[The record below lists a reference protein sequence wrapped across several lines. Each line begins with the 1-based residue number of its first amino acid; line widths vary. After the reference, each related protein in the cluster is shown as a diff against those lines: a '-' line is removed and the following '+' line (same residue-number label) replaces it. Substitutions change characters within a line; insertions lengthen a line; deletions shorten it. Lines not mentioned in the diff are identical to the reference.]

1 MKDILPDLVIDSLR
15 DRYLAAVSDAESTFD
30 MNYGDEDALT
40 GAFGQAIAVPRN
52 QIFSTPEG
60 VYTVDIGYTKL
71 RGRGKN
77 APERIYGSDG
87 IFQIKVFDSRGNV
100 IRSKGLPFQ
109 SKKNWK
115 GTNSKL
121 SDQAKD
127 MERFT
132 PGGIVVDFNSSG
144 YKACLANDVVLAG
157 GNRSQLTKEGKLQRL
172 GQLLGNEFLNCE
184 VGTLNLFYDPKQE
197 LYKIDGGDFHIIST
211 SIEMPNNALQR
222 TSR

>member
-1 MKDILPDLVIDSLR
+1 MRDILPDFVIDSLR

-30 MNYGDEDALT
+30 MNYGDEDSLT
-40 GAFGQAIAVPRN
+40 GAFGQAIAMPRS
-52 QIFSTPEG
+52 QVFSTPEG
-60 VYTVDIGYTKL
+60 MYTVDVGYTKL

-77 APERIYGSDG
+77 APERLYGSDG
-87 IFQIKVFDSRGNV
+87 IFQIKVFDSYGSV

-115 GTNSKL
+115 GTNRKL

-132 PGGIVVDFNSSG
+132 PGGIVVDFNNSG
-144 YKACLANDVVLAG
+144 YKACLAGDVVLAG
-157 GNRSQLTKEGKLQRL
+157 GNRLQLTKEGRLQRL

-184 VGTLNLFYDPKQE
+184 IGTLNLFYDPKQE

-211 SIEMPNNALQR
+211 GIEIPNKALQR

>member
-115 GTNSKL
+115 GTNNKL

-127 MERFT
+127 MERYT
-132 PGGIVVDFNSSG
+132 P
-144 YKACLANDVVLAG
+144 G
-157 GNRSQLTKEGKLQRL
+157 GNRSQLTKEGKLKRL

-211 SIEMPNNALQR
+211 SIEMPNKALQR